1 MNKKDKL
8 YYDLIEAY
16 RHHST
21 NDTLINTYINKVLKL
36 VKQYLDFDNIKKENQ
51 ELKSKNESL
60 IELISRQNLSE
71 RVLVGKIEQFK
82 KVINILKDELQL
94 DVLNEDEG
102 DYVIN
107 VGNHYSKYIKRNI
120 YLLLKEVL
128 ENEI

>member
-1 MNKKDKL
+1 MTSLEKLKKA
-8 YYDLIEAY
+8 IE
-16 RHHST
+16 
-21 NDTLINTYINKVLKL
+21 
-36 VKQYLDFDNIKKENQ
+36 F
-51 ELKSKNESL
+51 
-60 IELISRQNLSE
+60 
-71 RVLVGKIEQFK
+71 
-82 KVINILKDELQL
+82 LKDELQL